1 MLFEENI
8 EVHKAF
14 LNMLSLR
21 VCLMHTVSRPTSK
34 ISIVLS
40 DLVLIAA
47 KVLEVISNP
56 KDLP

>member
-21 VCLMHTVSRPTSK
+21 ACLMHTVTRPTSK

-47 KVLEVISNP
+47 KVLEVSSNP